1 MVKVLGLMFDIVGST
16 RGAKM
21 HDLIEIDDCCPYCS
35 ESQCFFI
42 DSGDVGQQ
50 IIEDCRVCCQP
61 ITISVRDDQGT
72 GVVLDL
78 RRSDDVY

>member
-1 MVKVLGLMFDIVGST
+1 M
-16 RGAKM
+16 
-21 HDLIEIDDCCPYCS
+21 
-35 ESQCFFI
+35 FFI